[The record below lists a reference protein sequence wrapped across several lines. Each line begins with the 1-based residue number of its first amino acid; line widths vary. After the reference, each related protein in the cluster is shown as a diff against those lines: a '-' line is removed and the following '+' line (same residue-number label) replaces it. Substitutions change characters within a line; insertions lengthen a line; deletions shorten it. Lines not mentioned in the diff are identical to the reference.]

1 MEVKR
6 MVVEGFID
14 KLTEFCS
21 WLYYRNWERWEQMAI
36 AIVAVAVLLF
46 IVRAKRKASNV
57 EKPIQEHSPIIGI
70 KLARQ
75 RGKQEV
81 V

>member
-1 MEVKR
+1 MT
-6 MVVEGFID
+6 VEGLIN

-36 AIVAVAVLLF
+36 AIVAVAVLLL
-46 IVRAKRKASNV
+46 IVRAKQKAWNV
-57 EKPIQEHSPIIGI
+57 KKRIREHSPIIGI

-75 RGKQEV
+75 RGKQEEV
-81 V
+81 